1 MRKVV
6 TTFMSTLAH
15 DTAITRGDDDAYEFT
30 NWSAEDQRREREE
43 IERRDAREA
52 GALAPLSTS
61 ARRAKLRADI
71 ARHGDAQHH
80 EAIHAAAERIAQRAR
95 AQHPA
100 RRGAQRA
107 AGRGRREAR
116 RSANKASAS
125 TTASSSDGGDPDP
138 EPHGEPATAQKRKG
152 EQTVILAKT
161 RNKKL
166 GKGVWASTL
175 PVRQTCPPSCP
186 FLNNGCYGQRGP
198 GGHVARLERNADR
211 ERLTA
216 LDIAREE
223 ARLILQE
230 ARRRFSPGATRG
242 SSKHPAL
249 RLHVSGDSA
258 VPEAARIVSAACEE
272 WSGPIWGYT
281 HCHSDVPRDAWGSV
295 SMLASV
301 ETVSRAAIA
310 LARGYAVARAMAEFP
325 TGKTPWVEGGIT
337 WIPCPA
343 QTRKTTCADCRLC
356 WDDKELIRRN
366 QGIAFAGHGSGARKV
381 RETLI
386 QLRKKDAPSADAPT
400 PAPAGEQ

>member
-1 MRKVV
+1 MRRVV

-15 DTAITRGDDDAYEFT
+15 DTAIRRGDDDAYEFT

-71 ARHGDAQHH
+71 ARHGDAQRH
-80 EAIHAAAERIAQRAR
+80 EALHAAAERIAQRAR

-152 EQTVILAKT
+152 DQVVILVKT

-186 FLNNGCYGQRGP
+186 FLDNGCYAQRGP
-198 GGHVARLERNADR
+198 GDHVGRLERNATR
-211 ERLTA
+211 QNLTA
-216 LDIAREE
+216 LDITREE
-223 ARLILQE
+223 ASLI
-230 ARRRFSPGATRG
+230 RRAAGDAPAT
-242 SSKHPAL
+242 ALL
-249 RLHVSGDSA
+249 RLHVSGDCSTA
-258 VPEAARIVSAACEE
+258 EGAEIVSEACVA
-272 WSGPIWGYT
+272 WKGRAWGYT
-281 HCHSDVPRDAWGSV
+281 HCWAWVPRVAWREV
-295 SMLASV
+295 SILASI
-301 ETVSRAAIA
+301 ETPGQANKA
-310 LARGYAVARAMAEFP
+310 LARGYAVSMTVSEFP
-325 TGKTPWVEGGIT
+325 NGKRPWVEGDVT

-343 QTRKTTCADCRLC
+343 QTRGTTCAECRLC
-356 WDDKELIRRN
+356 LDDEGLIRRRR
-366 QGIAFAGHGSGARKV
+366 GIGFREHGSGKKRV

-386 QLRKKDAPSADAPT
+386 QLRKKEAPIVDVRTRTS
-400 PAPAGEQ
+400 AGES